1 MKLNISRITK
11 NKDSLKSRE
20 NIVLDLYRDKE
31 NFIIYELKDI
41 KNKDNS
47 LVFVNE
53 NHKNM
58 LHKHLMFEHFYV
70 VLLVLSVVSVL
81 ALFSG
86 SILMILLSFMGLF
99 YIPYKMILSSEV
111 PYKLVFEGLNVYE
124 LNHAGKRILEFSPI
138 NVESSDSNK
147 FENDFIFFSTS
158 SSSKG
163 RKSMMVYEGY
173 SFKERQLFIE
183 FYSKLNFK
191 NSIQRIG

>member
-1 MKLNISRITK
+1 MKLNISRITE
-11 NKDSLKSRE
+11 NKDSLKSKE
-20 NIVLDLYRDKE
+20 NVALDLYKDKD
-31 NFIIYELKDI
+31 NFIDYELKDS
-41 KNKDNS
+41 KHKANS

-70 VLLVLSVVSVL
+70 VLLALLVVSGL
-81 ALFSG
+81 ALFSN
-86 SILMILLSFMGLF
+86 SILMMLLSFVGLF
-99 YIPYKMILSSEV
+99 YIPYKMISSSEV

-158 SSSKG
+158 ISNKG
-163 RKSMMVYEGY
+163 IKSMMVYEGY

-183 FYSKLNFK
+183 FYRKLNFK
-191 NSIQRIG
+191 NSINRVS

>member
-1 MKLNISRITK
+1 MKLNISRITE
-11 NKDSLKSRE
+11 NKDSLKSKE
-20 NIVLDLYRDKE
+20 NVVLDLYKDKD
-31 NFIIYELKDI
+31 NFIDYELKTS
-41 KNKDNS
+41 KNNANS
-47 LVFVNE
+47 LVFVNT
-53 NHKNM
+53 NHRKM

-70 VLLVLSVVSVL
+70 VLLVLLVVSVL
-81 ALFSG
+81 ALFSDN
-86 SILMILLSFMGLF
+86 ILMILLSFGGLF
-99 YIPYKMILSSEV
+99 YIPYKMISSSEV

-173 SFKERQLFIE
+173 SFKERQLLIE
-183 FYSKLNFK
+183 FYRKLNFK
-191 NSIQRIG
+191 NSINRVS

>member
-1 MKLNISRITK
+1 MKLNISRITE
-11 NKDSLKSRE
+11 NKDSLKSKE
-20 NIVLDLYRDKE
+20 NVALDLYKDKD
-31 NFIIYELKDI
+31 NFINYELKYS
-41 KNKDNS
+41 KHKANC

-70 VLLVLSVVSVL
+70 VLLVLLVVSVL
-81 ALFSG
+81 ALFNHN
-86 SILMILLSFMGLF
+86 IIMILLSFVGLF
-99 YIPYKMILSSEV
+99 YIPYKMISSSEV

-124 LNHAGKRILEFSPI
+124 LNHAGKRIFEFSPI
-138 NVESSDSNK
+138 NVESSDSDK

-158 SSSKG
+158 NSSKG
-163 RKSMMVYEGY
+163 SKSIMVYEGY

-191 NSIQRIG
+191 NFIQRIG